1 MTFSRFATRLATLGL
16 ALSAALSFPAT
27 QPLAAQQNTENDL
40 ARARATLAT
49 ESYAKPAP
57 EVAAL
62 VTAPRHLNVSLTNPS
77 PDRTRFLKEQSE
89 GLPSVTT
96 FGKKHHYFA
105 GLQVDPVANRAR
117 TLTTRGATGL
127 QFIDATTGATTTV
140 QIPAGATV
148 SSPTWSPMGRQLA
161 FIANFETASHVYVA
175 DAATGRSRQVTR
187 TPLLAT
193 AVTSIDWTADGHHV
207 IAVVLPA
214 GRGPEPT
221 RPAIATGPQVR
232 LWTDGKEADERNWAS
247 LLEDPFDVTLMEYFV
262 TGQLVLVDVQNR
274 TETRIGAPAMIR
286 SVDASPDAQYFRVTT
301 MHKPFSYV
309 VPWND
314 FGQKEEIWDRSG
326 TVLAEISKRD
336 TRAANDTTRGPFG
349 QGAQDARRGLDWL
362 PAGPGLFYIASPPR
376 DTSATNGNGT
386 GDAAPSSAA
395 RGGRPGAGGATLAD
409 RLVRWLPP
417 FGEADT
423 STIYTYNGPMTNVA
437 FTSDAAELFVA
448 GTRNG
453 TGEIVHVALAT
464 PDTRHT
470 IARLRGWTPGF
481 TGDGLRGGFG
491 GFGRRGGSPGDSTS
505 FYENPGAMMVRRG
518 TNGGPVAMV
527 SDDGAVFLSGTRYH
541 RNWQENAPR
550 AFVDKVTIA
559 TGEKTRIFE
568 GATDASETVG
578 TPLDDNFSR
587 FIVTRETTTQ
597 VPNAFLRT
605 AGTSAE
611 RQLTENVDRA
621 PAFTKAIRKRVFATR
636 ADGIKFLVNVTL
648 PADYTEGTR
657 LPGMLW
663 FYPYEY
669 TDQGEYDRTLRA
681 ENINRFPASGTR
693 TIEYLVTQGYAVA
706 NFDPPIIGDQGRMND
721 NYVADL
727 RMNLLAV
734 IDELD
739 RQGFIDRTRL
749 GLGGHSYGAFSTAN
763 AMVHTPFFKAGIA
776 GDGMYNRTLTPTGF
790 QSERRNLWSGQ
801 RTYLELSPMLYAER
815 LQGALLMYHGL
826 EDQNVG
832 TAPISSIRMMQALR
846 AEGKTAAL
854 YMYPYEDHGPATEE
868 TLLDLWARWTAW
880 LDVYVKN
887 AGEMKKKE
895 TVAVTGVEP
904 ASP

>member
-1 MTFSRFATRLATLGL
+1 MTFFRLTIRSAALGL
-16 ALSAALSFPAT
+16 ALTATLVAAST
-27 QPLAAQQNTENDL
+27 QPLGAQQDAESRL
-40 ARARATLAT
+40 AQARAILAT

-57 EVAAL
+57 EVASL
-62 VTAPRHLNVSLTNPS
+62 VTAPRHLNVSLTSPS

-89 GLPSVTT
+89 GLPSVNV

-105 GLQVDPVANRAR
+105 GLQVDPAANRAR
-117 TLTTRGATGL
+117 ALTTRGAAGL

-148 SSPTWSPMGRQLA
+148 SSATWSPAGKQLA
-161 FIANFETASHVYVA
+161 FIANFESASHVYVA
-175 DAATGRSRQVTR
+175 DAATGRSRPVTR

-193 AVTSIDWTADGHHV
+193 AVTSIDWTADGRHV

-214 GRGPEPT
+214 GRGAEPE

-262 TGQLVLVDVQNR
+262 TGQLVLVDVRNR
-274 TETRIGAPAMIR
+274 SETRIGAPAMIK
-286 SVDASPDAQYFRVTT
+286 SVDASPDGQYFRVTT
-301 MHKPFSYV
+301 LQKPFSYV
-309 VPWND
+309 VPWSD
-314 FGQKEEIWDRSG
+314 FGTREEIWNREG
-326 TVLAEISKRD
+326 AVVAEISKEA
-336 TRAANDTTRGPFG
+336 TRVANDTTRGPFG
-349 QGAQDARRGLDWL
+349 QGRQDARRGLDWM
-362 PAGPGLFYIASPPR
+362 PQGAGLFYIASPPR
-376 DTSATNGNGT
+376 DTSAANGNGN
-386 GDAAPSSAA
+386 GDTAAPPARGERPGGAA
-395 RGGRPGAGGATLAD
+395 RPD

-417 FGEADT
+417 FGETDT
-423 STIYTYNGPMTNVA
+423 STIYSHNGPISSVT
-437 FTSDAAELFVA
+437 FTDDATGLFVA
-448 GTRNG
+448 STRSG
-453 TGEIVHVALAT
+453 TGEIVHVSLDT
-464 PDTRHT
+464 PGTRHT

-481 TGDGLRGGFG
+481 TGDGAGRGGG

-505 FYENPGAMMVRRG
+505 FYENPGAMLVRRG
-518 TNGGPVAMV
+518 TNGGPVALV
-527 SDDGAVFLSGTRYH
+527 SEDGAVFLSGTRYH

-559 TGEKTRIFE
+559 TGDKTRLFD
-568 GATDASETVG
+568 GSTDAVETVG
-578 TPLDDNFSR
+578 TPLDDNFAR
-587 FIVTRETTTQ
+587 FIITRETTTQ

-605 AGTSAE
+605 TASGTE
-611 RQLTENVDRA
+611 QQLTENVDRA
-621 PAFTKAIRKRVFATR
+621 PAFTKAIRKRVFVTR
-636 ADGIKFLVNVTL
+636 ADGVKFLVNVTL
-648 PADYTEGTR
+648 PADYTTGTR

-669 TDQGEYDRTLRA
+669 TSQGEYDRTLRA
-681 ENINRFPASGTR
+681 ENIHRFPTSGTR

-739 RQGFIDRTRL
+739 RQGYIDRTKL
-749 GLGGHSYGAFSTAN
+749 GIGGHSYGAFSTAN
-763 AMVHTPFFKAGIA
+763 ALVHTPFFKAGIA

-815 LQGALLMYHGL
+815 MQGALLMYHGL

-880 LDVYVKN
+880 LDVYVKH
-887 AGEMKKKE
+887 AGEQPKKE
-895 TVAVTGVEP
+895 TVAVTGTEP